1 MLGLGCGGGS
11 GAFGH
16 GPRRRWRRRC
26 WCWWCWSGGAKIRV
40 EQRAHRRWW
49 WSYRLNLDAVILGH
63 NIWSVVPIW
72 ISKRRTIWFCVSSPR
87 QCAHVNSHT
96 HSWEEEVSGGGGR
109 SIGHPLR
116 VDKETMLD
124 DATTAQHMDAGHF
137 FIWGDFWYKTD
148 VTARRAS
155 RVHTRMH
162 TRIHCVF
169 LCINV

>member
-16 GPRRRWRRRC
+16 GPRRRRWRRRC

-87 QCAHVNSHT
+87 QCAYVNSHT

-124 DATTAQHMDAGHF
+124 AMQQQRSTRTRDTFLFGVIFGIKPM
-137 FIWGDFWYKTD
+137 
-148 VTARRAS
+148 S
-155 RVHTRMH
+155 LRVALLAC
-162 TRIHCVF
+162 ILVCILVYIVCFCV
-169 LCINV
+169 